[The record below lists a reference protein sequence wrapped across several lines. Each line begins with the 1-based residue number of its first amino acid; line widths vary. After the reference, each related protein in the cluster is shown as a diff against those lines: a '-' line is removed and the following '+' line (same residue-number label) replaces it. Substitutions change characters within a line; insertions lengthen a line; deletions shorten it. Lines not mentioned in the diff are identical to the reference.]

1 MKLNYKRTLLVG
13 FAFLSICAFWQ
24 LYDNVIPLI
33 LKNTFHMKDSLV
45 GVVMAMDN
53 VLALFLLPFFGK
65 LSDKCHTK
73 LGRRTP
79 FILGGTAAAVILMN
93 ILPYADNHEKLLL
106 FVIPL
111 GLLLIAMG
119 TYRSPAVALMPDVT
133 PKPLRSKA
141 NAIINL
147 MGALGGV
154 FTLGVTGLLVH
165 AGATG
170 RNDYTMLFLA
180 VSLLMAIS
188 VIVLVLTVRE
198 NKLAAEVAAMETDE
212 EKEAEAEEK
221 KESGKAFGEL
231 APDVR
236 RSLWLILFSVA
247 FWFMG
252 YNAVTSAFTRYM
264 QVQWGYDIKA
274 ASLCLMVATVGAV
287 LSYLPVGILS
297 SKFGRKKLIQA
308 GVILLAVCFATAGL
322 FTAFHPAVYQDMMIR
337 GVKRQHKRRK
347 LSFFIQAGQLK
358 GKERLRQQIIV
369 GAGNQILLKCFQDTA
384 DGKGAGGVG
393 AVSRTAAIGAAGI
406 IGQLRENGNR
416 ADGFGV
422 LQEIAPSL
430 RRTVIVAFQ
439 KNFHESG
446 ALIPSGFVFVKA
458 ADLSPAQLVSDA
470 DVGGVAREALL
481 HFVGLLSGFV
491 PQKDGPVIGC
501 VQCFGR
507 SEGNGAGVIGKERAI
522 GDGGQIIPGRKPA
535 VVTEHVIVK
544 PYHSQ
549 KQYHGGADG

>member
-322 FTAFHPAVYQDMMIR
+322 FTAFHLAVYVVFALVGVAWAMINVNSYPMVVEISKS
-337 GVKRQHKRRK
+337 GDV
-347 LSFFIQAGQLK
+347 
-358 GKERLRQQIIV
+358 GKYTGYYYTFSMAAQIITPILSGLLLEHV
-369 GAGNQILLKCFQDTA
+369 GYQTLMPYAT
-384 DGKGAGGVG
+384 VM
-393 AVSRTAAIGAAGI
+393 VAISFVTI
-406 IGQLRENGNR
+406 
-416 ADGFGV
+416 
-422 LQEIAPSL
+422 SL
-430 RRTVIVAFQ
+430 ARHGDNKPEPPKSKLEAF
-439 KNFHESG
+439 
-446 ALIPSGFVFVKA
+446 
-458 ADLSPAQLVSDA
+458 
-470 DVGGVAREALL
+470 DVG
-481 HFVGLLSGFV
+481 
-491 PQKDGPVIGC
+491 D
-501 VQCFGR
+501 
-507 SEGNGAGVIGKERAI
+507 
-522 GDGGQIIPGRKPA
+522 D
-535 VVTEHVIVK
+535 
-544 PYHSQ
+544 
-549 KQYHGGADG
+549 

>member
-221 KESGKAFGEL
+221 KESGKTFGEL

-322 FTAFHPAVYQDMMIR
+322 FTAFHPAVYVVFALVGVAWAMINVNSYPMVVEISKS
-337 GVKRQHKRRK
+337 GDV
-347 LSFFIQAGQLK
+347 
-358 GKERLRQQIIV
+358 GKYTGYYYTFSMAAQIITPILSGLLLEHV
-369 GAGNQILLKCFQDTA
+369 GYQTLMPYAT
-384 DGKGAGGVG
+384 VM
-393 AVSRTAAIGAAGI
+393 VAISFVTI
-406 IGQLRENGNR
+406 
-416 ADGFGV
+416 
-422 LQEIAPSL
+422 SL
-430 RRTVIVAFQ
+430 ARHGDNKPEPPKSKLEAF
-439 KNFHESG
+439 
-446 ALIPSGFVFVKA
+446 
-458 ADLSPAQLVSDA
+458 
-470 DVGGVAREALL
+470 DVG
-481 HFVGLLSGFV
+481 
-491 PQKDGPVIGC
+491 D
-501 VQCFGR
+501 
-507 SEGNGAGVIGKERAI
+507 
-522 GDGGQIIPGRKPA
+522 D
-535 VVTEHVIVK
+535 
-544 PYHSQ
+544 
-549 KQYHGGADG
+549 

>member
-93 ILPYADNHEKLLL
+93 ILPYADNHEKMLL

-212 EKEAEAEEK
+212 EKEMEAEEK

-322 FTAFHPAVYQDMMIR
+322 FTAFHPAVYVVFALVGVAWAMINVNSYPMVVEISKS
-337 GVKRQHKRRK
+337 GDV
-347 LSFFIQAGQLK
+347 
-358 GKERLRQQIIV
+358 GKYTGYYYTFSMAAQIITPILSGLLLEHV
-369 GAGNQILLKCFQDTA
+369 GYQTLMPYAT
-384 DGKGAGGVG
+384 VM
-393 AVSRTAAIGAAGI
+393 VAISFVTI
-406 IGQLRENGNR
+406 
-416 ADGFGV
+416 
-422 LQEIAPSL
+422 SL
-430 RRTVIVAFQ
+430 ARHGDNKPEPPKSKLEAF
-439 KNFHESG
+439 
-446 ALIPSGFVFVKA
+446 
-458 ADLSPAQLVSDA
+458 
-470 DVGGVAREALL
+470 DVG
-481 HFVGLLSGFV
+481 
-491 PQKDGPVIGC
+491 D
-501 VQCFGR
+501 
-507 SEGNGAGVIGKERAI
+507 
-522 GDGGQIIPGRKPA
+522 D
-535 VVTEHVIVK
+535 
-544 PYHSQ
+544 
-549 KQYHGGADG
+549 

>member
-221 KESGKAFGEL
+221 KESGKANW
-231 APDVR
+231 P
-236 RSLWLILFSVA
+236 
-247 FWFMG
+247 
-252 YNAVTSAFTRYM
+252 
-264 QVQWGYDIKA
+264 
-274 ASLCLMVATVGAV
+274 
-287 LSYLPVGILS
+287 
-297 SKFGRKKLIQA
+297 
-308 GVILLAVCFATAGL
+308 
-322 FTAFHPAVYQDMMIR
+322 
-337 GVKRQHKRRK
+337 
-347 LSFFIQAGQLK
+347 
-358 GKERLRQQIIV
+358 
-369 GAGNQILLKCFQDTA
+369 
-384 DGKGAGGVG
+384 
-393 AVSRTAAIGAAGI
+393 RTCGAACG
-406 IGQLRENGNR
+406 
-416 ADGFGV
+416 
-422 LQEIAPSL
+422 
-430 RRTVIVAFQ
+430 
-439 KNFHESG
+439 
-446 ALIPSGFVFVKA
+446 
-458 ADLSPAQLVSDA
+458 
-470 DVGGVAREALL
+470 
-481 HFVGLLSGFV
+481 
-491 PQKDGPVIGC
+491 
-501 VQCFGR
+501 
-507 SEGNGAGVIGKERAI
+507 
-522 GDGGQIIPGRKPA
+522 
-535 VVTEHVIVK
+535 
-544 PYHSQ
+544 
-549 KQYHGGADG
+549 

>member
-322 FTAFHPAVYQDMMIR
+322 FTAFHPAVYVVFALVGVAWAMINVNSYPMVVEISKS
-337 GVKRQHKRRK
+337 GDV
-347 LSFFIQAGQLK
+347 
-358 GKERLRQQIIV
+358 GKYTGYYYTFSMAAQIITPILSGLLLEHV
-369 GAGNQILLKCFQDTA
+369 GYQTLMPYAT
-384 DGKGAGGVG
+384 VM
-393 AVSRTAAIGAAGI
+393 VAISFVTI
-406 IGQLRENGNR
+406 
-416 ADGFGV
+416 
-422 LQEIAPSL
+422 SL
-430 RRTVIVAFQ
+430 ARHGDNKPEPPKSKLEAF
-439 KNFHESG
+439 
-446 ALIPSGFVFVKA
+446 
-458 ADLSPAQLVSDA
+458 
-470 DVGGVAREALL
+470 DVG
-481 HFVGLLSGFV
+481 
-491 PQKDGPVIGC
+491 D
-501 VQCFGR
+501 
-507 SEGNGAGVIGKERAI
+507 
-522 GDGGQIIPGRKPA
+522 D
-535 VVTEHVIVK
+535 
-544 PYHSQ
+544 
-549 KQYHGGADG
+549 

>member
-165 AGATG
+165 AGAAG

-322 FTAFHPAVYQDMMIR
+322 FTAFHPAVYVVFALVGVAWAMINVNSYPMVVEISKS
-337 GVKRQHKRRK
+337 GDV
-347 LSFFIQAGQLK
+347 
-358 GKERLRQQIIV
+358 GKYTGYYYTFSMAAQIITPILSGLLLEHV
-369 GAGNQILLKCFQDTA
+369 GYQTLMPYAT
-384 DGKGAGGVG
+384 VM
-393 AVSRTAAIGAAGI
+393 VAISFVTI
-406 IGQLRENGNR
+406 
-416 ADGFGV
+416 
-422 LQEIAPSL
+422 SL
-430 RRTVIVAFQ
+430 ARHGDNKPEPPKSKLEAF
-439 KNFHESG
+439 
-446 ALIPSGFVFVKA
+446 
-458 ADLSPAQLVSDA
+458 
-470 DVGGVAREALL
+470 DVG
-481 HFVGLLSGFV
+481 
-491 PQKDGPVIGC
+491 D
-501 VQCFGR
+501 
-507 SEGNGAGVIGKERAI
+507 
-522 GDGGQIIPGRKPA
+522 D
-535 VVTEHVIVK
+535 
-544 PYHSQ
+544 
-549 KQYHGGADG
+549 